1 MVPSGRSEGE
11 FAPCLLLASGVRR
24 QSLGFFGSWLR
35 PSNLGLHLHVAFSVC
50 LLKGHAHCSGPA
62 LILYKLTFILALT
75 SSAKTL
81 FLSVLVDVNL
91 EDTMQLSTQS

>member
-1 MVPSGRSEGE
+1 MPPLSFWRPPAIPGVLWLV
-11 FAPCLLLASGVRR
+11 AASL
-24 QSLGFFGSWLR
+24 QPR
-35 PSNLGLHLHVAFSVC
+35 PASSRGLHVC